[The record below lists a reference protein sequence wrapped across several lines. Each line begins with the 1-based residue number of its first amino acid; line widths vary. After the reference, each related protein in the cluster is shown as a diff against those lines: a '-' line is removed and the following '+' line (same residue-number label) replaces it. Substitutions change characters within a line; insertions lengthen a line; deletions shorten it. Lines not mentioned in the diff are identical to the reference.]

1 MRGRVTGDVDLTIE
15 GTVAGDVL
23 VSGAVVIAE
32 GGSVTGDTVEASSID
47 VGGALAADVGCD
59 GAVPVR
65 AGASLRGKVRAKS
78 LRIDE
83 GASVSADLDCEFELP
98 AELR

>member
-1 MRGRVTGDVDLTIE
+1 MTGDVDLTVE
-15 GTVAGDVL
+15 GTVEGDVL
-23 VSGAVVIAE
+23 VSGAIVIAE
-32 GGSVTGDTVEASSID
+32 GGAVTGDAVEASSVD
-47 VGGALAADVGCD
+47 VGGALTADVSCD
-59 GAVPVR
+59 GAVTVR